1 MNTIRSLIVTALVV
15 TALVALPVALAA
27 QTTAP
32 PADASGTWN
41 ASFNTQNGVI
51 PATLTLK
58 KSGDKIVG
66 TIASQEGSS
75 DLEAEVKGKALTVWF
90 NYNANGQS
98 IPIEMTGTIE
108 GDKATG
114 TMTAGGNAAG
124 DWTATRS
131 KDASA
136 EKDTSAAKDAKD
148 AKADLSGAWTVSLQL
163 DQVSATPSLALKQ
176 DGEKLTGTYTSQQY
190 GKFPLTGTVKGSDVS
205 FSVTLNID
213 GNSITG
219 TYTGKVQADGT
230 LAGSADIGGM
240 MSGTW
245 TATRAK

>member
-1 MNTIRSLIVTALVV
+1 MKTIYSLLVV
-15 TALVALPVALAA
+15 PCFAAACLALPAVASAQAA
-27 QTTAP
+27 P
-32 PADASGTWN
+32 VADAVGTWN
-41 ASFNTQNGVI
+41 ASFNTQNGAI
-51 PATLTLK
+51 PATLTLR

-90 NYNANGQS
+90 NYNANGQA
-98 IPIEMTGTIE
+98 IPIEMTGTID
-108 GDKATG
+108 GDTAKG

-131 KDASA
+131 KD
-136 EKDTSAAKDAKD
+136 TNAAKDT
-148 AKADLSGAWTVSLQL
+148 KASLTGEWTMTLAL
-163 DQVSATPSLALKQ
+163 DTVNATPALTLKQ
-176 DGEKLTGTYTSQQY
+176 DGEKLTGTYTSHQY
-190 GKFPLTGTVKGSDVS
+190 GKFPLTGTVKGSDVA
-205 FSVTLNID
+205 FSVTLNIE

-230 LAGSADIGGM
+230 LSGSVDLGGM

-245 TATRAK
+245 TATRAKS